1 MTKLKAFA
9 DNKFNV
15 VQMMISFSDKV
26 ETLWE
31 KEKMFVTSNF
41 SFSYKSSLFQV
52 C

>member
-15 VQMMISFSDKV
+15 AQMTISVFDG
-26 ETLWE
+26 ETTLWE
-31 KEKMFVTSNF
+31 KAGFPLSG
-41 SFSYKSSLFQV
+41 